1 MKLDNHRDFEIF
13 LRESDKKADG
23 RTATRIQWL
32 LIIVAIMAFCYLL
45 FIDKRSIGF
54 TFLFSL
60 FIVGVAFV
68 SKYFGLI
75 TSELKYRQIYL
86 SAIASVFYGV
96 ILYAQPKLVGIIGWG
111 VIFMFLTLSIL
122 YINRLNTITF
132 GLLGIIGTLYLS
144 SLYPSHNLYVE
155 NYTYL
160 IRISLITISTA
171 ITLLSIIEVKKTV
184 LERENK
190 IDEIKELNNDLTNSR
205 INIIK
210 KNKDIEEAT
219 NRAALIAF
227 YNEYTDLPNYAK
239 LLDDNISLKPT
250 VTVLSFD
257 INRFQLIREFHD
269 ESICIGYLKDITEE
283 IDHYLH
289 HIDGD
294 LYQIHYD
301 EFVYVIQEQVSESE
315 IEQLIES
322 MQEVFKLN
330 KFKDIQNY
338 HLGLRIGVASCSSY
352 CQDMGS
358 LIKRATITKN
368 SLLGDNINSHAFFTE
383 AIEVS
388 YQREISI
395 KQLLNKSK
403 DEMHIVLQ
411 PIVDIKNRQIKGF
424 EALLR
429 WVNETYGFISP
440 GECIPYAEENMS
452 IIPIGYWVLEEA
464 CKAIKSINETCN
476 KTYSVS
482 VNVSSLQLL
491 SDRFVERFYDVVKRV
506 GADPQWIIVELT
518 ENVLIESFVEISMIM
533 KALKEK
539 GIGIALDDFGTGYSS
554 MAYLHQLPIDILKID
569 RSFVLD
575 MEATRDTKMIEVVIK
590 MAHQLDELVVV
601 EGVEYEEQYHRLRVN
616 NCDYI
621 QGYYFSKPIDVRAF
635 DSFVDQIQAL
645 EATIQDMD

>member
-1 MKLDNHRDFEIF
+1 MKLDNFRNFEVF
-13 LRESDKKADG
+13 LRENDKKADE
-23 RTATRIQWL
+23 RTASRIQWL
-32 LIIVAIMAFCYLL
+32 LIVVSIMAFNYLF
-45 FIDKRSIGF
+45 FIDKKPFYFAAI
-54 TFLFSL
+54 FSV
-60 FIVGVAFV
+60 FIFGVALM
-68 SKYFGLI
+68 SKYFS
-75 TSELKYRQIYL
+75 TMAPKVKYKQLYL
-86 SAIASVFYGV
+86 SVIASLFYSL
-96 ILYAQPKLVGIIGWG
+96 ILYAQPQLVGNIGWA

-132 GLLGIIGTLYLS
+132 GVLGVLGTLYVASVLPVAY
-144 SLYPSHNLYVE
+144 LEVTV
-155 NYTYL
+155 YTYL
-160 IRISLITISTA
+160 IRITLIVISTTL
-171 ITLLSIIEVKKTV
+171 TLLSIIEVKGTV

-190 IDEIKELNNDLTNSR
+190 IDEIKKLNNKLTNSR

-219 NRAALIAF
+219 QKASLIAF
-227 YNEYTDLPNYAK
+227 YNEHTQLPNYAK
-239 LLDDNISLKPT
+239 LLDDNLELKQT

-269 ESICIGYLKDITEE
+269 EDICVAYLKEITEE
-283 IDHYLH
+283 IDKFLH
-289 HIDGD
+289 HIDGQ

-301 EFVYVIQEQVSESE
+301 DFVYVIQEQVAKSE
-315 IEQLIES
+315 IEQLIETI
-322 MQEVFKLN
+322 QGVFKLS

-338 HLGLRIGVASCSSY
+338 NLGLRIGIASCNSY

-368 SLLGDNINSHAFFTE
+368 SLLGNNINSHAYFTE

-388 YQREISI
+388 YQREIGI
-395 KQLLNKSK
+395 KQLLHKSK

-411 PIVDIKNRQIKGF
+411 PIVDIKNHEIKGF

-429 WVNETYGFISP
+429 WVNSTYGFISP
-440 GECIPYAEENMS
+440 GEFITYAEENMT
-452 IIPIGYWVLEEA
+452 IVPIGYWVLEEA
-464 CKAIKSINETCN
+464 CRAIKRINHQCD
-476 KTYSVS
+476 KSYSVS

-491 SDRFVERFYDVVKRV
+491 SERFVDRFYDIIERV
-506 GADPQWIIVELT
+506 EVDPKWIIVELT
-518 ENVLIESFVEISMIM
+518 ENVLIESFTEISVVM
-533 KALKEK
+533 KALKDK

-590 MAHQLDELVVV
+590 MAHQLDEHVVV
-601 EGVEYEEQYHRLRVN
+601 EGVELEEQYHRLRVS

-621 QGYYFSKPIDVRAF
+621 QGYYFSKPIDVREF
-635 DSFVDQIQAL
+635 EKFVDVIEEL
-645 EATIQDMD
+645 EQTIQGLD